1 MKYKLTIDLTINDEW
16 ATGDK
21 SVDLELFEDMIQSF
35 NEKFVDSPTRYDNAY
50 NIIVAYQSILDITK
64 KEDILVVLKVR
75 FTYFNFITSRELY

>member
-35 NEKFVDSPTRYDNAY
+35 NEKFLGQMEAV
-50 NIIVAYQSILDITK
+50 IK
-64 KEDILVVLKVR
+64 K
-75 FTYFNFITSRELY
+75 REEV